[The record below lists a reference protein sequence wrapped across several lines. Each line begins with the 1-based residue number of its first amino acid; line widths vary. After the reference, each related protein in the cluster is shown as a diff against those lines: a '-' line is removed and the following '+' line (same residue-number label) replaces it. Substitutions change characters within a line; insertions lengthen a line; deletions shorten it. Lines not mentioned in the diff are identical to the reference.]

1 MVFLRTVS
9 SRSPLLNGSGLARFP
24 CEQVVGRERQTWRSR
39 RRLVLCMVPPS
50 LNNSKSSD
58 DMPRWRHSRCSSWGS
73 DAPSVLC
80 TSVLSLCPPCPLHNT
95 GRPQVRPREAEAC
108 QAPDRPCAGPSSRRA
123 GGLGPLHRLHLLPP
137 RPGDKSK
144 VACKP
149 HFSSH
154 KGCDRNGA
162 E

>member
-1 MVFLRTVS
+1 
-9 SRSPLLNGSGLARFP
+9 
-24 CEQVVGRERQTWRSR
+24 
-39 RRLVLCMVPPS
+39 MVPPS
-50 LNNSKSSD
+50 LNNSKSSN

-80 TSVLSLCPPCPLHNT
+80 TSVFSLCPPCPLHNT

-137 RPGDKSK
+137 RPGKKVKWRVNLASARTRVVMRMERSSRQAHVLFGKSLPRQHYIPS
-144 VACKP
+144 AGDT
-149 HFSSH
+149 FE
-154 KGCDRNGA
+154 N